1 MENFDLLKNE
11 LQLTPGSQNFLGEC
25 AKWGRFLSII
35 GFIFCG
41 LIGVLA
47 FFIPSIIMN
56 IPPYNTM
63 SSAYSTGM
71 AAGLTVVY
79 LLLALLLFFPC
90 LYLYKFSVKMRL
102 SLSSESQEGFEES
115 LKNLKSMFK
124 FYGILTIVMLSF
136 YGLVFLI
143 AMIAAAMKSS

>member
-11 LQLTPGSQNFLGEC
+11 LQLTHDAQNFLGEC
-25 AKWGRFLSII
+25 AKWGRFLAII

-41 LIGVLA
+41 LIAVLA
-47 FFIPSIIMN
+47 FFIPSLIVN
-56 IPPYNTM
+56 LNNTLPP
-63 SSAYSTGM
+63 AYSTGM
-71 AAGLTVVY
+71 AAGLTVGY
-79 LLLALLLFFPC
+79 LLIAVLLFFPC

-102 SLSSESQEGFEES
+102 SLNAENQENFDES

-143 AMIAAAMKSS
+143 AMIAAAMKS